1 MSRDWMVM
9 LKDGSLLTFGT
20 SNKTDHEN
28 AKLWARLLH
37 GAVIGPKGNK

>member
-1 MSRDWMVM
+1 MNRDWMVM
-9 LKDGSLLTFGT
+9 LKDGSLLTFGP

-37 GAVIGPKGNK
+37 GVAVGPKVSK